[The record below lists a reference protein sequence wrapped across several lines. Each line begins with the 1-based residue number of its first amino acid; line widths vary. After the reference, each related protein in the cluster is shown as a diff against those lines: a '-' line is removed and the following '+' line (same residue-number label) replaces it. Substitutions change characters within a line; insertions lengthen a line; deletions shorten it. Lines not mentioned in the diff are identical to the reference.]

1 MATDTALSSTAT
13 SFLEEVVTASDNS
26 TDDFSGSF
34 FRADLSAYI
43 WRWVWPLLCL
53 TGLVGNTL
61 VLLVLR
67 RDGLVR
73 TSANV
78 YLTALAVGDSLVLV
92 VASVAFYPGIAW
104 GFWLEDTSVWA
115 CRTIKPLHNTLL
127 TASVWVIPAF
137 TAERCVAIRFPL
149 LKRRVCTP
157 SNAGLCCVALFVAA
171 FVKNADFVFMSDFTT
186 NSSVDINC
194 FIPLSYREYVY
205 EYRAWIN
212 IVLNA
217 ALPLSAII
225 ACNWAIIRQLRRR
238 LMPTAVRDSLTRT
251 TLMCLGVS
259 FAFVVC
265 VVPLNV
271 FFVIER
277 YYPMMSPYWD
287 VVRGCLFLLRYVNH
301 AINFFLYN
309 LTGAHFRS
317 ELIALFRSCIRR
329 GRATA
334 AAAAAAVVPRLRSR
348 DDLRFF
354 FQQSI
359 GDDTE
364 IR

>member
-1 MATDTALSSTAT
+1 TMATLSSTVT
-13 SFLEEVVTASDNS
+13 SFLEEVVTASDS

-34 FRADLSAYI
+34 FRPDLSAYI

-92 VASVAFYPGIAW
+92 VAYRLGVLARRYECMGMSHHQATTQHITKRVC
-104 GFWLEDTSVWA
+104 LDHSRVH
-115 CRTIKPLHNTLL
+115 CR
-127 TASVWVIPAF
+127 
-137 TAERCVAIRFPL
+137 AIRFPL

-157 SNAGLCCVALFVAA
+157 SNAGLCCVALFVTA
-171 FVKNADFVFMSDFTT
+171 FVKNADFVFMSDFTA

-194 FIPLSYREYVY
+194 FIQSSYRKYVY
-205 EYRAWIN
+205 KYRAWIN

-217 ALPLSAII
+217 ALPLCTIV
-225 ACNWAIIRQLRRR
+225 ACNLAIIRQLRRR
-238 LMPTAVRDSLTRT
+238 LMPAAVRDSLTRT

-259 FAFVVC
+259 FAFIVC
-265 VVPLNV
+265 VVPLNA
-271 FFVIER
+271 FFIIER
-277 YYPMMSPYWD
+277 YYQMKSPYWD

-317 ELIALFRSCIRR
+317 ELIALVRSCIRR

-334 AAAAAAVVPRLRSR
+334 AAAVSAVVRRLPSR

-359 GDDTE
+359 GDDIE
-364 IR
+364 MR

>member
-1 MATDTALSSTAT
+1 MATDTALSPTVT

-26 TDDFSGSF
+26 TNDFSGSF

-92 VASVAFYPGIAW
+92 VASVALYPGIAW
-104 GFWLEDTSVWA
+104 GFWLENTSVWA
-115 CRTIKPLHNTLL
+115 CRTIITLHNTLL
-127 TASVWVIPAF
+127 SASVWIIPAF
-137 TAERCVAIRFPL
+137 TAERCIAVRFPL
-149 LKRRVCTP
+149 IKRRVCTP
-157 SNAGLCCVALFVAA
+157 SNAGLCCVALLVAA
-171 FVKNADFVFMSDFTT
+171 FVKNVDFVFMSDFTT
-186 NSSVDINC
+186 NSSVDANC
-194 FIPLSYREYVY
+194 FIPLSYREYVR
-205 EYRAWIN
+205 EYRAWLN
-212 IVLNA
+212 IVLDA
-217 ALPLSAII
+217 VLPLCTII

-265 VVPLNV
+265 VVPVYVLLV
-271 FFVIER
+271 FES
-277 YYPMMSPYWD
+277 YYPMTSPYWD
-287 VVRGCLFLLRYVNH
+287 VVIICLLLLRYVNH

-309 LTGAHFRS
+309 LTGAHFRC
-317 ELIALFRSCIRR
+317 ELIALFRSCIQR

-334 AAAAAAVVPRLRSR
+334 AVVRRLLSR
-348 DDLRFF
+348 VTGRFYFQRGLEDDIEMR
-354 FQQSI
+354 
-359 GDDTE
+359 
-364 IR
+364 